1 MRYPPFGLGMFT
13 HVDGRPL
20 IAAVVLAAAAVAG
33 LAHVGAGQGRA
44 QTPAHDPGAAARAHL
59 AGHPEE
65 ARRFVKDYL
74 ARNPQVLQEVL
85 VELMTPRTPSPR
97 DTAASIKNNAAAL
110 FYSANRV
117 PLGNP
122 NGDVTLVEFVDY
134 NCGFCKRA
142 FADLLEVMKADAR
155 LKVVVIEHPVLGG
168 ASTEAARIATALQMH
183 DHSAGTYAEFHRR
196 LLAGP
201 APASKVR
208 ALAVAAELGLDVARL
223 EALSASSEVDAALDE
238 SRRLARA
245 LGVRGTPSYVIGDRV
260 LFGAVGLGAL
270 QERIAAARQQ

>member
-1 MRYPPFGLGMFT
+1 MRYPSFGPGKFT
-13 HVDGRPL
+13 HFDGRLL

-33 LAHVGAGQGRA
+33 LVHVRVSQGGA
-44 QTPAHDPGAAARAHL
+44 QTPAHDPGAAVRAYL
-59 AGHPEE
+59 TGHPEE

-74 ARNPQVLQEVL
+74 AKNPPVLQEVL
-85 VELMTPRTPSPR
+85 VELMTPRTPALS
-97 DTAASIKNNAAAL
+97 DMAASIKSNAVAL
-110 FYSANRV
+110 FHSAKRP
-117 PLGNP
+117 PLGDP
-122 NGDVTLVEFVDY
+122 NGDVILVEFVDY
-134 NCGFCKRA
+134 NCGFCRRA
-142 FADLLEVMKADAR
+142 LADLLGLTKADAR
-155 LKVVVIEHPVLGG
+155 LKVVVIEHPVLGA
-168 ASTEAARIATALQMH
+168 ASTEAARIAVTLQMQ
-183 DHSAGTYAEFHRR
+183 DRGAGTYAEFHRK

-201 APASKVR
+201 APAGKAR

-245 LGVRGTPSYVIGDRV
+245 LGIRGTPSYVIGDRV